1 MIRQI
6 EMIFILR
13 WAVVDLFH
21 AMEMKFLLVIALEIF
36 KNLNV
41 IIKMMLMYHV
51 LSIDILEKINSLNLY
66 LTLKIES

>member
-36 KNLNV
+36 KNLV
-41 IIKMMLMYHV
+41 IMKMMLMYHV
-51 LSIDILEKINSLNLY
+51 LSIDILEKN
-66 LTLKIES
+66 

>member
-21 AMEMKFLLVIALEIF
+21 ALEMKFLLVIALEIF
-36 KNLNV
+36 KNLV
-41 IIKMMLMYHV
+41 IMKMMLMYHV
-51 LSIDILEKINSLNLY
+51 LSIDILEKN
-66 LTLKIES
+66 

>member
-1 MIRQI
+1 MIRLI
-6 EMIFILR
+6 VMIFILR

-21 AMEMKFLLVIALEIF
+21 ALEMKFLLVIALETF

-51 LSIDILEKINSLNLY
+51 ISIDIIEKNKFI
-66 LTLKIES
+66 

>member
-21 AMEMKFLLVIALEIF
+21 ALEMKFLLVIALEIF

-51 LSIDILEKINSLNLY
+51 LSIDILEKNKFI
-66 LTLKIES
+66 